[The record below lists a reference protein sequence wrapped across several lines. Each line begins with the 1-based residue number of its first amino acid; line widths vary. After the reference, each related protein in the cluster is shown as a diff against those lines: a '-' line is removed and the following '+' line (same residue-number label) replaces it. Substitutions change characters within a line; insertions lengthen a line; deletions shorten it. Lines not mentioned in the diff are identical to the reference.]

1 MASHV
6 NRAANT
12 SITAQN
18 FVCVCVFTGVLFVV
32 ICVVCC
38 MCVSVCFTMLCIHQ
52 RLGAVCAYWIGDRL
66 VYYSSPDG
74 E

>member
-18 FVCVCVFTGVLFVV
+18 SVCVCLQGCYICGYLCGLLYVCVCVFHHVV
-32 ICVVCC
+32 HSPAARG
-38 MCVSVCFTMLCIHQ
+38 SVCL
-52 RLGAVCAYWIGDRL
+52 LDW
-66 VYYSSPDG
+66 
-74 E
+74 